1 MGILDNFE
9 AAFELKD
16 TSDFQAYWEDYD
28 LELQTQNPH
37 IPD

>member
-9 AAFELKD
+9 NSLDFED
-16 TSDFQAYWEDYD
+16 ED

-37 IPD
+37 TID

>member
-9 AAFELKD
+9 NSLDFED
-16 TSDFQAYWEDYD
+16 TD

-37 IPD
+37 ITD